1 MQEQIKSALSD
12 GNRLRKVSI
21 ESGPAS
27 SAPVTYECQQN
38 WEEDPCRTK
47 EGLRDAYCP
56 RILVSRS
63 CLGKS
68 LVCDAFSTTSPA
80 AGLSF
85 TSHISLALSRLV
97 QPSRALMP
105 ALRSTTSPFRCHW
118 TSSANITIR
127 IFLRFR
133 NFANICQTRIQ
144 KSSGLLMGQ

>member
-68 LVCDAFSTTSPA
+68 LFSALKTSPA
-80 AGLSF
+80 FSSADAGLAKYNISF
-85 TSHISLALSRLV
+85 
-97 QPSRALMP
+97 
-105 ALRSTTSPFRCHW
+105 
-118 TSSANITIR
+118 
-127 IFLRFR
+127 
-133 NFANICQTRIQ
+133 
-144 KSSGLLMGQ
+144 